1 MGIGCRRG
9 TSAEQI
15 EQLVDKI
22 LKESHINKKSIG
34 RIASIDLKKDEE
46 GLLTFCNKY
55 NIEPEFYPA
64 EELKKVEGEF
74 SVSTFV
80 KKVIMYV
87 KEVLYIQVVHCG
99 SENRQKMV

>member
-1 MGIGCRRG
+1 MI
-9 TSAEQI
+9 S
-15 EQLVDKI
+15 
-22 LKESHINKKSIG
+22 
-34 RIASIDLKKDEE
+34 KKDEE

-64 EELKKVEGEF
+64 EELKKSRRRIQCFYICEKRLPEW
-74 SVSTFV
+74 
-80 KKVIMYV
+80 IMYV

>member
-1 MGIGCRRG
+1 M
-9 TSAEQI
+9 
-15 EQLVDKI
+15 DKI

-80 KKVIMYV
+80 KRLLEWIMYV